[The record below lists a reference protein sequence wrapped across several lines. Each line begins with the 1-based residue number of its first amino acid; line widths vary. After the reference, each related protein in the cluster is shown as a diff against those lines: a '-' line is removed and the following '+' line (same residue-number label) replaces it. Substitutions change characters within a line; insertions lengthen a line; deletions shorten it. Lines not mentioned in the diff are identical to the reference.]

1 MVGAL
6 GRVGTNVGARLQA
19 TSRKTPLGAAS
30 ELVLRGAPFSF
41 RSPRLARATNVCAG
55 SRPARDETM
64 PSRGG
69 RGGRGGGGG
78 GGDFGGGPG
87 GRGGRLTAGQRPVT
101 EGTRIHIDQQ
111 LERFKYSDEEE
122 IVFPPDMNNHDRAV
136 VHACCKKLGLK
147 SKSYGKGDQRRV
159 HVTKPKEFKPQDHEV
174 GPPLTHTRFRGNP
187 PPRCV
192 ARVRHLGT
200 PEP

>member
-1 MVGAL
+1 
-6 GRVGTNVGARLQA
+6 
-19 TSRKTPLGAAS
+19 
-30 ELVLRGAPFSF
+30 
-41 RSPRLARATNVCAG
+41 
-55 SRPARDETM
+55 M

-87 GRGGRLTAGQRPVT
+87 CRGGRLTAGQRPVT

-174 GPPLTHTRFRGNP
+174 RPPLP
-187 PPRCV
+187 
-192 ARVRHLGT
+192 
-200 PEP
+200 

>member
-1 MVGAL
+1 M
-6 GRVGTNVGARLQA
+6 
-19 TSRKTPLGAAS
+19 
-30 ELVLRGAPFSF
+30 
-41 RSPRLARATNVCAG
+41 
-55 SRPARDETM
+55 
-64 PSRGG
+64 
-69 RGGRGGGGG
+69 
-78 GGDFGGGPG
+78 
-87 GRGGRLTAGQRPVT
+87 
-101 EGTRIHIDQQ
+101 
-111 LERFKYSDEEE
+111 
-122 IVFPPDMNNHDRAV
+122 FPPDMNNHDRAV

-174 GPPLTHTRFRGNP
+174 GPPLTNTRFRGNP